1 MRSPR
6 FVVVAPLLLAVAACP
21 RLTLTKE
28 ENIAPVIVIEEA
40 DASQTAEARA
50 TVVLR
55 ASASDEDDGAE
66 GLRFQWSQLATDPIQ
81 VPIADAKTSTA
92 SVVAPSVATTL
103 NFLVTASDGID
114 DSAPG
119 LVTVTVVV
127 PEDQRPVATGVA
139 EQLRVVVGDNVVLD
153 GTPSTDPEGD
163 TLAFTWTQ
171 LLDEGGVP
179 VNLRDADTAVASFT
193 APVSDGPLFF
203 QLLVDDG
210 VNESLPFIVRVD
222 IDPIVN
228 LPPTVVLADDFIEA
242 EAGSTVVL
250 DAVSSTDPEGAVL
263 SFRWEQVIVDG
274 ATPVNVLTPL
284 ASSASFTAPDQT
296 TRLFF
301 RVFVGDGV
309 NIEQTGVVQVDVF
322 VPPNIQPVARVA
334 DATRAVITGSTVVLD
349 GGASS
354 DADTDPLT
362 FRWTQTAGAVALP
375 GLPASTSS
383 FTFTAPAEATRLVF
397 ELTVNDGLI
406 DSVPAVVIVDVTPPP
421 NTAPVARMADAG
433 GLLIDVLQV
442 QGDAQVALD
451 GSASSDADGDALA
464 PRWVRLDNGVP
475 VNLSPAS
482 GESTVVTFRA
492 PDLTTTMFFALTVND
507 GVVDSVPHVVR
518 VEITQRENQPPVIDL
533 ARADQV
539 ASAEAAVVLDARGT
553 SDPEDRPLTFRWTQ
567 VDNGNDPP
575 VNITAAT
582 SSIASFVA
590 PDQDATLTFRLTVS
604 DGVNTSI
611 GIFTVTV
618 VQDQLNALPVVVPLA
633 DLVVVQTGQTVQL
646 RCGQGV
652 NTPDDGE
659 DEDDDCRD
667 PDGSITAFK
676 WALASG
682 PPGGS
687 AVFSPPQGDIRAPT
701 VRLTGRGTY
710 FLSLT
715 ATDNLNDTSPP
726 ELVRIDVI
734 NSPPRATPPDDDTT
748 VNGSAITLVGSGI
761 DADGDV
767 LSFRWSMIDN
777 PDGGRVGLLGANTPA
792 VSFTPSK
799 KTPVSDPADC
809 VDGGGCYQL
818 QLVVSDGREDSA
830 PVTVFVTSTD
840 RSPVARAGSDNDGLL
855 GDIFLDGSLSFDP
868 DGDTITTFA
877 WRQTAGTGLAPDG
890 TAGLFTGETVRI
902 VAPVQ
907 DQYEFELVVTA
918 AGVQSPPDRVL
929 VSIDNVNSVPVLSAA
944 ETRFVVGDGEPA
956 AFSVTVTDLD
966 DTVHAVVWNRVDG
979 NPAFPQTMSGKTPDL
994 IGPDYLAALA
1004 APEGSSATYAVT
1016 ATDPAGAVSNT
1027 LRLEIFAGP
1036 GLRDFVVVDS
1046 GPDASTAA
1054 TCGSVATPCA
1064 TLAAAFAVVDP
1075 DANGIGDGR
1084 DVVLTTQTFQVRT
1097 VRPPG
1102 GTSLLGGRDPT
1113 TFIVAGDTEIIDDD
1127 GASPGAVP
1135 FVAYTASSQDVVI
1148 EHMTF
1153 RWTRD
1158 QGEGFPFRSVFQCVG
1173 ATLTLRDSTLI
1184 HVGSFNN
1191 AAFESGLGCT
1201 ATVERVRIEVSGAT
1215 DDLDPFLLLGGDV
1228 TIRDADAFV
1237 TIRNPGQN
1245 NSGVRLTAGKAVVER
1260 SRFIISGASSGI
1272 ATNGFRVT
1280 GGNMVARNNFVF
1292 MAAPGDGSGL
1302 SQSGGSGSY
1311 FHNTFV
1317 APGGMAANTGA
1328 VELSAAVG
1336 LMNNIFDGYSRG
1348 VRLLAV
1354 AAEGSKI
1361 YGNAFNS
1368 PGASEIDCDSA
1379 ANQLNTEAEINAAAA
1394 SVCNGTT
1401 DAWTGNIVAACPFID
1416 VANGDLHLNN
1426 GITNR
1431 CIDAALASSPAG
1443 VAVADDFDNVT
1454 RTGTFDIGA
1463 DER

>member
-1 MRSPR
+1 MRSPGL
-6 FVVVAPLLLAVAACP
+6 VVVLPLLLAVVACP

-28 ENIAPVIVIEEA
+28 DNAAPVVAIAEA
-40 DASQTAEARA
+40 DATQTVEARA

-55 ASASDEDDGAE
+55 ASASDDDDGVDA
-66 GLRFQWSQLATDPIQ
+66 LRFAWSQLPTDPIQ

-103 NFLVTASDGID
+103 NFLVTASDGIEE
-114 DSAPG
+114 SAPG

-127 PEDQRPVATGVA
+127 PEDQRPVALGVA

-153 GTPSTDPEGD
+153 GTPSSDPEGD
-163 TLAFTWTQ
+163 ELGFTWTQ

-193 APVSDGPLFF
+193 APASDGPLFF
-203 QLLVDDG
+203 QLVVDDG
-210 VNESLPFIVRVD
+210 VNEGLPFIVRVD
-222 IDPIVN
+222 IDPVVN
-228 LPPTVVLADDFIEA
+228 LPPTVVLGDDFIEA

-250 DAVSSTDPEGAVL
+250 DAVGSSDPEGVPL
-263 SFRWEQVIVDG
+263 SFRWEQVLVEG
-274 ATPVNVLTPL
+274 ASPVNVLTPL

-309 NIEQTGVVQVDVF
+309 NLEQTGVVQVDVF
-322 VPPNIQPVARVA
+322 VPPNIQPVARVT
-334 DATRAVITGSTVVLD
+334 DATRTVITGSTVVLD
-349 GGASS
+349 GGGSS
-354 DADTDPLT
+354 DADNDPLT

-375 GLPASTSS
+375 GLPATTSS
-383 FTFTAPAEATRLVF
+383 FTFTAPTEATRLVF
-397 ELTVNDGLI
+397 ELTVDDGLI
-406 DSVPAVVIVDVTPPP
+406 ASVPAVVIVDVTPPP

-433 GLLIDVLQV
+433 GALIDVLRV
-442 QGDAQVALD
+442 AGDAQVALD

-464 PRWVRLDNGVP
+464 FRWQRLDNGVP
-475 VNLSPAS
+475 VNLAPAS
-482 GESTVVTFRA
+482 GEATVVTFRA

-507 GVVDSVPHVVR
+507 GTVDSVPHVVR
-518 VEITQRENQPPVIDL
+518 VEITQRENQPPVVDL
-533 ARADQV
+533 ARADQI

-715 ATDNLNDTSPP
+715 ATDTLNDTSPP

-734 NSPPRATPPDDDTT
+734 NSPPVATPPDDDTT
-748 VNGSAITLVGSGI
+748 VNGSPVTLVGSGI

-777 PDGGRVGLLGANTPA
+777 PDGGRVGLVGANTPA

-799 KTPVSDPADC
+799 KTPVADPVDC

-818 QLVVSDGREDSA
+818 QLIVSDGREDSA

-840 RSPVARAGSDNDGLL
+840 RAPVARAGNDNDGLL

-868 DGDTITTFA
+868 DGDAITTFA

-890 TAGLFTGETVRI
+890 SPGLFTGETVRI
-902 VAPVQ
+902 LAPVQ
-907 DQYEFELVVTA
+907 DQYEFELIVTA
-918 AGVQSPPDRVL
+918 DGVQSPPDRVL
-929 VSIDNVNSVPVLSAA
+929 VSIDNVNSVPVLSAGQN
-944 ETRFVVGDGEPA
+944 RFVVGEGEPA

-966 DTVHAVVWNRVDG
+966 DALHAVVWERVAG
-979 NPAFPQTMSGKTPDL
+979 NPSFPQTLSGRTPNL
-994 IGPDYLAALA
+994 VGPAYLAALA

-1016 ATDPAGAVSNT
+1016 ATDPQGAVSNT
-1027 LRLEIFAGP
+1027 ITLEIFAGP
-1036 GLRDFVVVDS
+1036 GLRDFVVLNV
-1046 GPDASTAA
+1046 GPGSSTSP
-1054 TCGSVATPCA
+1054 TCGSVTEPCA
-1064 TLAAAFAVVDP
+1064 TLAAAIAAVDP
-1075 DANGIGDGR
+1075 DGNTIGDGR
-1084 DVVLTTQTFQVRT
+1084 DFIFTSGIFTATQARI
-1097 VRPPG
+1097 PA
-1102 GTSLLGGRDPT
+1102 GTSLLGGRSSA
-1113 TFIVAGDTEIIDDD
+1113 TFTIDGESVLLHDGGTMTQTSFLLFGNNAQDAVIEDLTVRFARPFDGTRQVIQCDGCTLTIRDSVVVGEGSVNQQIVRAI
-1127 GASPGAVP
+1127 GASRL
-1135 FVAYTASSQDVVI
+1135 VA
-1148 EHMTF
+1148 
-1153 RWTRD
+1153 
-1158 QGEGFPFRSVFQCVG
+1158 
-1173 ATLTLRDSTLI
+1173 
-1184 HVGSFNN
+1184 
-1191 AAFESGLGCT
+1191 
-1201 ATVERVRIEVSGAT
+1201 ERVRVEA
-1215 DDLDPFLLLGGDV
+1215 
-1228 TIRDADAFV
+1228 R
-1237 TIRNPGQN
+1237 
-1245 NSGVRLTAGKAVVER
+1245 GVRDNQEAFELSGTSATVIDCDVFVAAANIGGRNNTITMNAGITELER
-1260 SRFIISGASSGI
+1260 NRLLISGDFTFNE
-1272 ATNGFRVT
+1272 TNVIRVT
-1280 GGNMVARNNFVF
+1280 GGTIRARNNFLFV
-1292 MAAPGDGSGL
+1292 ASPGDPAAI
-1302 SQSGGSGSY
+1302 SQSSGSGSY
-1311 FHNTFV
+1311 FNNTLV
-1317 APGGMAANTGA
+1317 GNSGA
-1328 VELSAAVG
+1328 RGDAGAIETQVPLA
-1336 LMNNIFDGYSRG
+1336 LMNNYITGFTEG
-1348 VRLLAV
+1348 VRML
-1354 AAEGSKI
+1354 
-1361 YGNAFNS
+1361 S
-1368 PGASEIDCDSA
+1368 PGATASSLYANVFNNTGSELECPGF
-1379 ANQLNTEAEINAAAA
+1379 NTDDVNAAV
-1394 SVCNGTT
+1394 SVAGAITCNATVT
-1401 DAWTGNIVAACPFID
+1401 PWADNQVAACPLVD
-1416 VANGDLHLNN
+1416 AQAADLHLN
-1426 GITNR
+1426 GGLTNPCR
-1431 CIDAALASSPAG
+1431 DAGVTSSPAG
-1443 VAVADDFDNVT
+1443 VAPTDDIDGQSRVAPFDV
-1454 RTGTFDIGA
+1454 GA
-1463 DER
+1463 DEL